1 MLTRERVHEIFGI
14 KESYKLPDK
23 IMELIFQDPD
33 RRMEKDT
40 G

>member
-23 IMELIFQDPD
+23 LKRNAES
-33 RRMEKDT
+33 
-40 G
+40 